1 MSQVAL
7 KLNKNPGLVETFVRF
22 KAKEGH
28 YIAWFA
34 FIDTGAQV
42 SLFPLSFLE
51 KLEHRIIDEDFEI
64 EQAGIAGQAFKAIEA
79 EITLYVE
86 DLQGNESQPITVRAW
101 FAQTSKY
108 IIGFQDILDRAELH
122 IDYRQ
127 SQTGWIEF

>member
-7 KLNKNPGLVETFVRF
+7 KLNTNPGVVEAFVRF

-28 YIAWFA
+28 FIAWLA

-51 KLEHRIIDEDFEI
+51 KLEARIIDQDFEI
-64 EQAGIAGQAFKAIEA
+64 EQAGIAVQGFKAVEA
-79 EITLYVE
+79 EITLYFE
-86 DLQGNESQPITVRAW
+86 DLQGNESHPMLVRAW
-101 FAQTSKY
+101 FAHTSKY
-108 IIGFQDILDRAELH
+108 IIGFQDILDRATLH

-127 SQTGWIEF
+127 SQTGWIAF